1 MIKILFVCYGN
12 ICRSPMA
19 EFVLKDMVRK
29 KNRQA
34 EFEIAS
40 AAVSDDALGCDM
52 HRGSKQK
59 LTEEGIPFSPRQAR
73 RMCPE
78 DYDRYDWIV
87 AMDRSNIADIERI
100 TGEIRKTRCVCCWI
114 LPENTEILRTPGT
127 PEILTPLMRTSKEA
141 VRLFAIV
148 YEDHHISRKGNDGC
162 CGVSGVHRKSNLLEQ
177 NRAAAALFKKP

>member
-1 MIKILFVCYGN
+1 MNVIKILFVCYGN

-19 EFVLKDMVRK
+19 EFVLKDMIQK

-52 HRGSKQK
+52 HRGSRQK
-59 LTEEGIPFSPRQAR
+59 LTEEGIPFSSRQAR

-78 DYDRYDWIV
+78 DYHRYDWIV

-100 TGEIRKTRCVCCWI
+100 TRGD
-114 LPENTEILRTPGT
+114 PEN
-127 PEILTPLMRTSKEA
+127 K
-141 VRLFAIV
+141 VRLLLDFAGEHRDIADPW
-148 YEDHHISRKGNDGC
+148 YTRDFDATYKDITKGC
-162 CGVSGVHRKSNLLEQ
+162 QALLNQ
-177 NRAAAALFKKP
+177 L

>member
-19 EFVLKDMVRK
+19 EFVLKDMVQR

-100 TGEIRKTRCVCCWI
+100 TRGDPK
-114 LPENTEILRTPGT
+114 N
-127 PEILTPLMRTSKEA
+127 K
-141 VRLFAIV
+141 VRLLLDFAGEHRDIADPWYTRDFDAT
-148 YEDHHISRKGNDGC
+148 YEDIRRGC
-162 CGVSGVHRKSNLLEQ
+162 EALC
-177 NRAAAALFKKP
+177 NRL